1 MIGGILKKIVG
12 SSNDRVLRSMNATLL
27 KIGDL
32 EKTVAP
38 LSDTDLSARTA
49 AFKVRIENGEPLDSI
64 LPEAFA
70 TVREASKRVLGMR
83 HFDMQIIGG
92 MVLHQGKI
100 AEMRT
105 GEGKTLVATLPAYLN
120 ALSGKGVHVVTV
132 NDYLAQRDADW
143 MGRLYR
149 FLGLEVGVVF
159 NRMPEEAKKK
169 AYQADITYGQ
179 NNEIGFDYL
188 RDNMKFSI
196 DEMVQRGHNFAI
208 VDEVDSI
215 LVDEARTPLIISGP
229 AEDSSQNYYR
239 ANTIVPQLQ
248 KDEHYEVDLRA
259 NSVSLNEV
267 GIAKAEE
274 LLGVKNLYDP
284 HEIELLHCLNQSLH
298 AHVCK
303 ERDVDYLVNNGQV
316 IIVDEFTGRAMP
328 GRRWSDGLHQAIEA
342 KEGLAIARESQ
353 TLASITFQNL
363 FRLYN
368 KLSGMTGTAATEAL
382 EFKEIYN
389 LDVVVIPT
397 HRSVVRQDQ
406 SDLVFRS
413 KREKYNAVC
422 DDLVEIHKSGQP
434 ALVGTISIEQSEFIS
449 KELTERNIPHQV
461 LNAKQHEREA
471 LVVAQAGRLG
481 AVTIATNMAGRGT
494 DIVLGGNP
502 EGLAKEES
510 GTNDEH
516 APAYQEALKKYR
528 EICSAE
534 REQVVA
540 AGGLFIMGTERHES
554 RRIDN
559 QLRGRSGRQGDPG
572 CSRFY
577 VSFEDDLMKRF
588 HGERLQALT
597 NRIGWE
603 EGAALD
609 GRLVSRSIE
618 SAQTKVERYHFEA
631 RKNVTEYDDVMNKQ
645 RQVVYNLRSR
655 ILAQDHLRD
664 EILSMMEDLVEES
677 VLTICQAR
685 QRSSQWDLE
694 KLKER
699 FLFLCNS
706 ECSID
711 PDASTNAQG
720 IFDSL
725 RTQAKERFLAHV
737 SEQQAILDE
746 LREHYLSQTK
756 EAAEIEQINNHPQFK
771 FETLEQ
777 NTMLEALD
785 HFWNLH
791 LKEMDHLRE
800 GIGLSAYGQKNP
812 KHEYQKEG
820 FGLFARML
828 DRLKESIVRTLCYGQ
843 LTRLEEYQA
852 AMQEEHARRQ
862 EQIAKSKEE
871 HGEQTSHAA
880 NDGIA

>member
-1 MIGGILKKIVG
+1 MISAILKKIVG

-38 LSDTDLSARTA
+38 LSDSELQARTA

-83 HFDMQIIGG
+83 HFDMQMIGG
-92 MVLHQGKI
+92 MVLHQGRI

-149 FLGLEVGVVF
+149 FLGLEVGVVY
-159 NRMPEEAKKK
+159 NRMPEDVKKK

-239 ANTIVPQLQ
+239 ANTIVPMLK
-248 KDEHYEVDLRA
+248 KDEHFEVDLRA
-259 NSVSLNEV
+259 NSVSLNEP
-267 GIAKAEE
+267 GIAEAEK
-274 LLGVKNLYDP
+274 LLGVKNLYEP
-284 HEIELLHCLNQSLH
+284 QEIELLHCLNQCLH

-303 ERDVDYLVNNGQV
+303 ERDVDYLVTNGQV

-342 KEGLAIARESQ
+342 KEGLNIARESQ

-363 FRLYN
+363 FRLYD

-397 HRSVVRQDQ
+397 HRKVVRQDQ

-422 DDLVEIHKSGQP
+422 EDLAEIHKTGQP

-449 KELTERNIPHQV
+449 QQLTEREIPHQV
-461 LNAKQHEREA
+461 LNAKQHEKEA

-502 EGLAKEES
+502 EGLARDES
-510 GTNDEH
+510 GTHDEEN
-516 APAYQEALKKYR
+516 PDYQAALKKYQ

-534 REQVVA
+534 KEQVVA
-540 AGGLFIMGTERHES
+540 AGAM
-554 RRIDN
+554 N
-559 QLRGRSGRQGDPG
+559 
-572 CSRFY
+572 
-577 VSFEDDLMKRF
+577 
-588 HGERLQALT
+588 HGEL
-597 NRIGWE
+597 II
-603 EGAALD
+603 
-609 GRLVSRSIE
+609 S
-618 SAQTKVERYHFEA
+618 
-631 RKNVTEYDDVMNKQ
+631 
-645 RQVVYNLRSR
+645 
-655 ILAQDHLRD
+655 
-664 EILSMMEDLVEES
+664 
-677 VLTICQAR
+677 
-685 QRSSQWDLE
+685 
-694 KLKER
+694 
-699 FLFLCNS
+699 
-706 ECSID
+706 
-711 PDASTNAQG
+711 
-720 IFDSL
+720 
-725 RTQAKERFLAHV
+725 
-737 SEQQAILDE
+737 
-746 LREHYLSQTK
+746 
-756 EAAEIEQINNHPQFK
+756 
-771 FETLEQ
+771 
-777 NTMLEALD
+777 
-785 HFWNLH
+785 
-791 LKEMDHLRE
+791 
-800 GIGLSAYGQKNP
+800 
-812 KHEYQKEG
+812 
-820 FGLFARML
+820 
-828 DRLKESIVRTLCYGQ
+828 
-843 LTRLEEYQA
+843 
-852 AMQEEHARRQ
+852 
-862 EQIAKSKEE
+862 
-871 HGEQTSHAA
+871 
-880 NDGIA
+880 